1 MMNKSEL
8 VKAISEKSGSTVK
21 DTENF
26 LNAFV
31 ESVTEAMKKGD
42 DVNLVGFGSF
52 SVAKRAARTARNFK
66 TNELIDVPASK
77 TVKFKVGKAL
87 KDAVK

>member
-1 MMNKSEL
+1 MNKSEL

-21 DTENF
+21 DTEKF

-31 ESVTEAMKKGD
+31 ETVTESMKKGD
-42 DVNLVGFGSF
+42 DVALVGFGTF
-52 SVAKRAARTARNFK
+52 SVAERAARTARNFRTK
-66 TNELIDVPASK
+66 EIIDVPASK
-77 TVKFKVGKAL
+77 TVKFRIGKSL

>member
-1 MMNKSEL
+1 MNKSEL

-21 DTENF
+21 DAEKF

-31 ESVTEAMKKGD
+31 ETVTESMKKSE
-42 DVNLVGFGSF
+42 DVALVGFGTF
-52 SVAKRAARTARNFK
+52 SVADRAARTARNFK
-66 TNELIDVPASK
+66 TKEIINVPASK
-77 TVKFKVGKAL
+77 TVKFKVGKSL